1 VIAQLRSEL
10 LKQRSTRTSLS
21 LIAWMVGLVVLV
33 VALHV
38 LSLGAADLS
47 RQSNQMKILGLGTAI
62 GALFAALFGALSSTA
77 EFRTGTIRPT
87 LLITPRRTRVIAAKV
102 GASMLA
108 GVGVGVLAAALT
120 AGGEAIGLAARGID
134 IELTGG
140 DYAQL
145 LAGGAAAAAFFAAIG
160 VGVGAAARNQVAAVV
175 GLCVW
180 LLFVEPLLLGN
191 VPSIGRYAPEASA
204 GAVAGAIQTEIAD
217 NLSAPG
223 VGLALLAAYAAL
235 AALTGSLLINRR
247 DID

>member
-1 VIAQLRSEL
+1 
-10 LKQRSTRTSLS
+10 
-21 LIAWMVGLVVLV
+21 MVGLVVLV
-33 VALHV
+33 VAMHV
-38 LSLGAADLS
+38 LGLGAADLS

-62 GALFAALFGALSSTA
+62 GALFAALFGALSITA

-87 LLITPRRTRVIAAKV
+87 LLITPCRTRVIAAKA

-134 IELTGG
+134 IELRGA

-145 LAGGAAAAAFFAAIG
+145 VAGGAAAAAFFAAIG

-191 VPSIGRYAPEASA
+191 VPSIARYAPEASA
-204 GAVAGAIQTEIAD
+204 GAVTGAIQTEIAD
-217 NLSAPG
+217 NLAAPR
-223 VGLALLAAYAAL
+223 VGLALLAGYAAL